1 MMTFDLIRRHLY
13 GAWKAGGL
21 GTRLKRRRF
30 DRLCRHLN
38 PLPPNPR
45 VLEIGCSTGKDFLQF
60 LPDGSEILGVDLIRY
75 SELDPRINFVL
86 ADAEALP
93 FPDKYFDLAV
103 SIGLLEHVQPIEKL
117 CNVIREI
124 ERVAKQYAVVV
135 PCIST
140 PFEPHVLRMGWQFR
154 DHYSK
159 TRFEALNYFS
169 DDAWLQFG
177 GFRNARTE
185 RLWYLPGLIH
195 NLCIVGPQGAESLA
209 KAKAAD

>member
-1 MMTFDLIRRHLY
+1 MTLDLFRRHLY
-13 GAWKAGGL
+13 GAWKVGGL

-30 DRLCRHLN
+30 HHLCRRLD

-45 VLEIGCSTGKDFLQF
+45 VLEVGCSTGKDFLQF
-60 LPDGSEILGVDLIRY
+60 LPKDCEIFGVDLIQY
-75 SELDPRINFVL
+75 SELDPRVNFVL
-86 ADAEALP
+86 ADAEMLP

-140 PFEPHVLRMGWQFR
+140 PLEPHVLRMGWQIR
-154 DHYSK
+154 GHYSK
-159 TRFEALNYFS
+159 APFEALNYFS

-177 GFRNARTE
+177 GFRSARTE

-195 NLCIVGPQGAESLA
+195 NLCIIGPYAAEPLA
-209 KAKAAD
+209 EATAAD